1 MNGKSTGLLQVA
13 VLMKRGTTRRIIAI
27 NGKTMSDE
35 RKYKNNMQRTINVQN
50 IYSILTNG
58 ENETIEFKRT
68 IHNITILGKI
78 ISAFANANGG
88 NIIIGYD
95 EQYKKIIGIS
105 ETEQQKIKSFI
116 ERLNIQNL
124 CTVYSFAIEDK
135 TLLII
140 EVQKADDILQLYNGE
155 AYIRMS
161 DTSTRLMNTTDI
173 KKYYA
178 SMPATTANVDALVNQ
193 ITSIYDLLIEQKN
206 ASETAERKN
215 FFLNLGFCILSA
227 IIGYL
232 LGVFF

>member
-1 MNGKSTGLLQVA
+1 MGRFPRTSISSGKSTGLLRAV

-35 RKYKNNMQRTINVQN
+35 RKYKNNMQRTINAQN

-95 EQYKKIIGIS
+95 EQNKKIIGIS

-116 ERLNIQNL
+116 EHLNIQNL
-124 CTVYSFAIEDK
+124 CTMYSFVIEDK

-161 DTSTRLMNTTDI
+161 DTSNRLMNATDI
-173 KKYYA
+173 KKHYA
-178 SMPATTANVDALVNQ
+178 SMPTTTANVDALVNQ

-215 FFLNLGFCILSA
+215 FFLNF
-227 IIGYL
+227 
-232 LGVFF
+232 VF

>member
-1 MNGKSTGLLQVA
+1 
-13 VLMKRGTTRRIIAI
+13 
-27 NGKTMSDE
+27 MSDE
-35 RKYKNNMQRTINVQN
+35 RKYKNNMQRTINAQN

-95 EQYKKIIGIS
+95 EQNKKIIGIS

-116 ERLNIQNL
+116 EHLNIQNL
-124 CTVYSFAIEDK
+124 CTMYSFVIEDK

-161 DTSTRLMNTTDI
+161 DTSNRLMNATDI
-173 KKYYA
+173 KKHYA
-178 SMPATTANVDALVNQ
+178 SMPTTTANVDALVNQ

-215 FFLNLGFCILSA
+215 FFLNFGFCILSA
-227 IIGYL
+227 ILGYL

>member
-1 MNGKSTGLLQVA
+1 
-13 VLMKRGTTRRIIAI
+13 
-27 NGKTMSDE
+27 MSDE

-124 CTVYSFAIEDK
+124 CTVYSFVIEDK

>member
-1 MNGKSTGLLQVA
+1 
-13 VLMKRGTTRRIIAI
+13 MKRGTTRRIIAI

-68 IHNITILGKI
+68 IHNITILWKI

-206 ASETAERKN
+206 ASETAEQKN

>member
-1 MNGKSTGLLQVA
+1 
-13 VLMKRGTTRRIIAI
+13 
-27 NGKTMSDE
+27 MSDE
-35 RKYKNNMQRTINVQN
+35 RKYKNNMQRTINAQN

>member
-1 MNGKSTGLLQVA
+1 
-13 VLMKRGTTRRIIAI
+13 
-27 NGKTMSDE
+27 MSDE
-35 RKYKNNMQRTINVQN
+35 RKYKNNMQRTINVRN

-161 DTSTRLMNTTDI
+161 DTSNRLMNTTDI

>member
-1 MNGKSTGLLQVA
+1 
-13 VLMKRGTTRRIIAI
+13 
-27 NGKTMSDE
+27 MSDE

-124 CTVYSFAIEDK
+124 CTVYSFVIEDK

-161 DTSTRLMNTTDI
+161 DTSNRLMNTTDI
-173 KKYYA
+173 KKHYA

-206 ASETAERKN
+206 ASKTAERKN

>member
-1 MNGKSTGLLQVA
+1 
-13 VLMKRGTTRRIIAI
+13 
-27 NGKTMSDE
+27 MSDE
-35 RKYKNNMQRTINVQN
+35 RKYKNNMQRTINAQN

-95 EQYKKIIGIS
+95 EQNKKIIGIS

-161 DTSTRLMNTTDI
+161 DTSTSNI
-173 KKYYA
+173 K
-178 SMPATTANVDALVNQ
+178 
-193 ITSIYDLLIEQKN
+193 
-206 ASETAERKN
+206 
-215 FFLNLGFCILSA
+215 
-227 IIGYL
+227 
-232 LGVFF
+232 

>member
-1 MNGKSTGLLQVA
+1 
-13 VLMKRGTTRRIIAI
+13 
-27 NGKTMSDE
+27 MSDE

-116 ERLNIQNL
+116 EHLNIQNL
-124 CTVYSFAIEDK
+124 CTMYSFVIEDK

-161 DTSTRLMNTTDI
+161 DTSNRLMNATDI
-173 KKYYA
+173 KKHYA
-178 SMPATTANVDALVNQ
+178 SMPTTTANVDALVNQ